1 MTKKIVKQLAH
12 VCIFTDDLDATEAFY
27 RDVLGIGVK
36 FRFIRDGKPHG
47 YYLDLGGST
56 NIEVFE
62 RSGSAFSDA
71 NVINHI
77 CLEVDDMDE
86 AIAHVRAQGVSITD
100 KSFGVDETYQSWL
113 ADPNGVKI
121 ELFQY
126 TPKSAQF
133 LGGDRIVNW

>member
-47 YYLDLGGST
+47 YYFDLGGST

-62 RSGSAFSDA
+62 RSGAAFSDA

-77 CLEVDDMDE
+77 CLEVDNMDE
-86 AIAHVRAQGVSITD
+86 AIAHVRAKGVSITD

>member
-1 MTKKIVKQLAH
+1 MTKRLIKQMAH

-27 RDVLGIGVK
+27 RDVLGIEVK
-36 FRFIRDGKPHG
+36 FRFIRQGKPHG
-47 YYLDLGGST
+47 FYLDVGGRT

-62 RSGSAFSDA
+62 RGGASFADS
-71 NVINHI
+71 NVVNHI
-77 CLEVDDMDE
+77 CLEVEDMDD
-86 AIAHVRAQGVSITD
+86 AIAHVRSQGIAITD
-100 KSFGVDETYQSWL
+100 KSFGVDETYQSWT

-133 LGGDRIVNW
+133 LGGDRVVNW